1 MAYLGPVAP
10 RERKKKSRAPTLKQL
25 LPILRL
31 DAHFINLQYG
41 DYTQELKNVEVSN
54 DIHIHDWEDA
64 DPLNDLENQAAQIAE
79 LDLVISF
86 DNATAQ
92 MAGSIGKKTWILV
105 SAPPFWMYMLDRT
118 DSPWYSSV
126 RLFRQVENQGW
137 ESIID
142 DIEKKLSRDIIDF

>member
-1 MAYLGPVAP
+1 MAQAAAMEGL
-10 RERKKKSRAPTLKQL
+10 
-25 LPILRL
+25 
-31 DAHFINLQYG
+31 
-41 DYTQELKNVEVSN
+41 
-54 DIHIHDWEDA
+54 HDWEDA
-64 DPLNDLENQAAQIAE
+64 EPLNDLENQAAQIAE

-105 SAPPFWMYMLDRT
+105 SAPPFWMYMLDRI